1 MRLLGS
7 GMLFI
12 ALVAIIC
19 NMTQTIT
26 NLAKRTC
33 GRGSTVVGATT
44 MTTIASM
51 VEGEAVVE
59 IVVVASTVAM
69 TTMDF
74 KRQDAQLHLRRP
86 WLVECVQDA
95 AHEPIGDHKFL
106 QWKGCI
112 LNQVLQGET
121 IVSQGH

>member
-33 GRGSTVVGATT
+33 GRGSTVVGAMTSWEGATT
-44 MTTIASM
+44 TTTIASM
-51 VEGEAVVE
+51 VEGEAAVE

-69 TTMDF
+69 TTKMRWISRG
-74 KRQDAQLHLRRP
+74 KMHSY
-86 WLVECVQDA
+86 
-95 AHEPIGDHKFL
+95 I
-106 QWKGCI
+106 
-112 LNQVLQGET
+112 
-121 IVSQGH
+121 